1 MRKQFKQ
8 ILRGTAELTVVFI
21 TIFVVPALIGA
32 LVNLNTS
39 VYFACVQHPGYCALM
54 TIVGII
60 FCMVYMSMYQEETPE
75 KLNNEK
81 V

>member
-8 ILRGTAELTVVFI
+8 ILRGTAELTVVFM
-21 TIFVVPALIGA
+21 TIFVVPALVGA

-60 FCMVYMSMYQEETPE
+60 FCMVYMSMYQEETPNKSSRE
-75 KLNNEK
+75 T